1 MHKEVLTE
9 NQLQLLPILSE
20 CKREFYLVG
29 GTAIAL
35 HIGHRRSIDFDL
47 FKEKNLNIK
56 KILEKLDQTS
66 NKYIITR
73 RVTEQLNLVINNVKL
88 TFFQFPYTII
98 SDAGFEKVFR
108 MPDLLSLAAMKAF
121 AMGRRAKWKDYVDL
135 YYILKDH
142 YSIVQIAQKAN
153 SLFKD
158 QFSEK
163 LFRAQISFF
172 DDVDYSEKVEFLKTS
187 INEQEIKAFLIDKA
201 TSF

>member
-1 MHKEVLTE
+1 MHKEVLNE
-9 NQLQLLPILSE
+9 NQLQLLPLMSE
-20 CKREFYLVG
+20 FKREFFLVG

-47 FKEKNLNIK
+47 FKEKKLNIK
-56 KILEKLDQTS
+56 KILEKLDGRS
-66 NKYIITR
+66 NEYIITR
-73 RVTEQLNLVINNVKL
+73 RVSEQLNLVINNVKL

-98 SDAGFEKVFR
+98 SDIAFEKIFK

-121 AMGRRAKWKDYVDL
+121 ALGRRAKWKDYVDL
-135 YYILKDH
+135 YFILKDH
-142 YSIVQIAQKAN
+142 FSLIQIAQKAN

-172 DDVDYSEKVEFLKTS
+172 DDIDYSEKVEFLKTS
-187 INEQEIKAFLIDKA
+187 IDEHEIKAFLIDNA